1 MKTKYIHSITN
12 SNIRWCCIL
21 FWGMAYNTCFIYR
34 RGLKAKGDEEGSKL
48 GRSLISLLLSLTI
61 CLVKYLFC
69 RLCRTKPDWYP
80 PHHRN
85 SPAFQIS
92 NRRVFVSSP
101 CPCDSAVIKI
111 IPFLKKYISPF
122 IEGYT
127 FSPLFLLPTCNSQPA
142 IQKAQAKYLLLP
154 ATETSRL
161 LQRQIAIVLYFQ
173 YTTSVLLRE
182 RLRHLFLC
190 CGSRTDNRNP
200 KRNTGYD
207 QMRHLD
213 RPWTTHARPVWMAT
227 SGLQFQ
233 AALKAE
239 RSGLKMH
246 LT

>member
-111 IPFLKKYISPF
+111 IPFLKKIYHPSLRDILS
-122 IEGYT
+122 
-127 FSPLFLLPTCNSQPA
+127 LPSSYSQPA
-142 IQKAQAKYLLLP
+142 TASLP
-154 ATETSRL
+154 FRKHKQNICFFL
-161 LQRQIAIVLYFQ
+161 LQKHPACY
-173 YTTSVLLRE
+173 
-182 RLRHLFLC
+182 
-190 CGSRTDNRNP
+190 N
-200 KRNTGYD
+200 
-207 QMRHLD
+207 D
-213 RPWTTHARPVWMAT
+213 R
-227 SGLQFQ
+227 
-233 AALKAE
+233 
-239 RSGLKMH
+239 
-246 LT
+246 